1 MHETVADNLPVRM
14 YVNKKGNRVT
24 FKIKTVRHLE
34 LLMLETIKLLGSTK
48 NNITKDENDAKILDT
63 FFPNISFDQ
72 LLDISRKSFIFL
84 KTFNSEFSYI
94 EVWLTDQ
101 NSKPLEMEDKISTTL
116 IIR

>member
-1 MHETVADNLPVRM
+1 MHERVADNLPIRM
-14 YVNKKGNRVT
+14 YANKKGNRVT

-72 LLDISRKSFIFL
+72 LLDISRKSFIF
-84 KTFNSEFSYI
+84 I
-94 EVWLTDQ
+94 
-101 NSKPLEMEDKISTTL
+101 KIL
-116 IIR
+116 NL

>member
-1 MHETVADNLPVRM
+1 MHETVADNLPIRM
-14 YVNKKGNRVT
+14 YVNKKWNRVT

-34 LLMLETIKLLGSTK
+34 LLMLETIKLLRGTK
-48 NNITKDENDAKILDT
+48 NKITKDENDTKILDK

-94 EVWLTDQ
+94 EVWLTNQ